1 MSKDIILHN
10 IKDWSKIDERESFWG
25 RVDLLT
31 PNTNFG
37 IHRYNNSLWTSG
49 QVGVGRLFDREG
61 MPVQDNGKDHVLVVS
76 SSYGLNPWTMLETV
90 LLDDEYDAYIAE
102 LEKDSKYLFRIFY
115 DQPVI
120 RLPHGSGAEAETLFA
135 LSYVTS
141 CYALCKKGLKKSL
154 IHYEEN
160 FSAKL
165 RGKIDVSRN
174 VKHNSAKGRCDKFYC
189 RYIDFTEDNIE
200 NRIVKA
206 ALLKCKAIIRRRFH
220 EDSTIRKKVA
230 FCLNAFRHVEDV
242 SITNR
247 DFNSTEAGGLYS
259 YYKPILQQARAIL
272 WFKFQDYGEN
282 PVEPKEKPVYTIP
295 YVINMET
302 LFEYYART
310 ILKHTF
316 SAENYKVEKYSK
328 KLFLQKDVLAPEAAE
343 RGIHLMPFCIPDI
356 IITKGDHPVLVID
369 AKYKMS
375 GRPDRGDSH
384 QLLAYVLLTG
394 ADRCAFILPS
404 IETKVREMET
414 TGDLFLNLVSGGIRY
429 YEMLLSDGND
439 SAALKSVLM

>member
-25 RVDLLT
+25 RIDLLS

-49 QVGVGRLFDREG
+49 QVGVGRLFDKDS
-61 MPVQDNGKDHVLVVS
+61 MPIQDNGKDHVLVVS
-76 SSYGLNPWTMLETV
+76 SSYGLNPWAMLETV

-102 LEKDSKYLFRIFY
+102 LEKDNRYLFRIFY

-120 RLPHGSGAEAETLFA
+120 RLPHGSVTEAETLFA
-135 LSYVTS
+135 LSYVIS
-141 CYALCKKGLKKSL
+141 CYELCKKGLKKSL

-160 FSAKL
+160 FTAKL

-174 VKHNSAKGRCDKFYC
+174 IKHNSARGRSDKFYC

-200 NRIVKA
+200 NRIIKA
-206 ALLKCKAIIRRRFH
+206 ALLKCKGIIRQRFH
-220 EDSTIRKKVA
+220 EDSSIQKKGA
-230 FCLNAFRHVEDV
+230 FCFNALRHVKDV
-242 SITNR
+242 SIANSE
-247 DFNSTEAGGLYS
+247 FNSAEVGGLYS
-259 YYKPILQQARAIL
+259 YYKPLLQQARAIL
-272 WFKFQDYGEN
+272 GFKFQTYGEKTA
-282 PVEPKEKPVYTIP
+282 EPEEKPVYSIP

-310 ILKHTF
+310 VLKRTF
-316 SAENYKVEKYSK
+316 SADNYRVEKYSK
-328 KLFLQKDVLAPEAAE
+328 KLFLQKDVLAPESAE

-356 IITKGDHPVLVID
+356 VICRDNQPVLVID

-375 GRPDRGDSH
+375 GRPDRSDSH

-404 IETKVREMET
+404 TETKVREMET
-414 TGDLFLNLVSGGIRY
+414 TGDMFLNLVSGDVRY
-429 YEMLLSDGND
+429 YEMLLGDGND
-439 SAALKSVLM
+439 STALKSVLM